1 MLNAL
6 KFGQSLPDSDLWKFL
21 QLLINII
28 GIWLPVLALTNPY
41 AKELLNTGFI
51 AELTTA
57 FAATNAYLTVATSPK
72 IGV

>member
-6 KFGQSLPDSDLWKFL
+6 KYGQLLPNSDLWKFL
-21 QLLINII
+21 QLVLNIV
-28 GIWLPVLALTNPY
+28 GIWLPVLATTNPQV
-41 AKELLNTGFI
+41 KELLDAGFI

-57 FAATNAYLTVATSPK
+57 LAATNAYLTLATSSK